1 MYLITDF
8 FHHLKFCAWDMC
20 LTCLILALPWVEVL
34 QNTMYLT
41 DKYIVCDIE
50 VNIWKWREE
59 IHIYENILYICQ
71 ILYLYISLNITYP
84 IIYICWYISYNMYVL
99 MHILTNMLYNTH
111 IFSFNLWILYVKG
124 ENRIVWK
131 G

>member
-8 FHHLKFCAWDMC
+8 FHHLKLCAWDMC

-50 VNIWKWREE
+50 VNIWKWKGRNSHLWEYT
-59 IHIYENILYICQ
+59 IYMPDTIFI
-71 ILYLYISLNITYP
+71 YISKYNISHNIYLLTY
-84 IIYICWYISYNMYVL
+84 IIYVCIDAYIKKYAL
-99 MHILTNMLYNTH
+99 
-111 IFSFNLWILYVKG
+111 
-124 ENRIVWK
+124 
-131 G
+131 